1 MKVPVDSSRE
11 RRGFIKGLVAGL
23 VGAFLAV
30 RGAQP
35 VSASRTS
42 AAPMPRLNL
51 APFVVPAVERP
62 VDPDR
67 IGPTATGPPPFYT
80 EEIRQWHRLVARVV
94 RQPRGTIG
102 WYEVRL
108 DLSEVNRY
116 DRPGDPSLPVIQW
129 TIVSVATASNGET
142 VVQSYFTNYYWY
154 FHERRFTTI
163 TMEV

>member
-1 MKVPVDSSRE
+1 MKAPVDSSKE

-35 VSASRTS
+35 VSASRSS
-42 AAPMPRLNL
+42 AVPMPRLNL
-51 APFVVPAVERP
+51 PPFVVPANGRP
-62 VDPDR
+62 VDSDR
-67 IGPTATGPPPFYT
+67 IGPSAVGPPPYYA
-80 EEIRQWHRLVARVV
+80 EEIGRWHRLVARTA

-116 DRPGDPSLPVIQW
+116 DAPETPYSPVVQW
-129 TIVSVATASNGET
+129 SIVGVATASNGEIW
-142 VVQSYFTNYYWY
+142 VQS
-154 FHERRFTTI
+154 RFSGGWASFEGRFGTY
-163 TMEV
+163 

>member
-1 MKVPVDSSRE
+1 MKLPGDSSRE

-51 APFVVPAVERP
+51 APFVVPANGRP

-67 IGPTATGPPPFYT
+67 IGPAAVGPPPYYL
-80 EEIRQWHRLVARVV
+80 EETGRWHRLVARTA

-116 DRPGDPSLPVIQW
+116 DAPETPYSPVMQW
-129 TIVSVATASNGET
+129 SIVGVATASNGEIW
-142 VVQSYFTNYYWY
+142 VQSRFSGAGWIS
-154 FHERRFTTI
+154 FEERFGTY
-163 TMEV
+163 